1 MCVSVFRVS
10 KDRTLRPYF
19 RTPKPKQIRWLKRKH
34 ARGNRNFILSLL
46 APKNGTIRGLA
57 RKTGLSERCVA
68 AVLRGHTGPSFQSAR
83 LLARALGVSMETLA
97 DVLEVYAPKRE
108 RKPKQD
114 S

>member
-19 RTPKPKQIRWLKRKH
+19 RTPKPKQIRWIKRKDG
-34 ARGNRNFILSLL
+34 RVSRNAILRLL
-46 APKNGTIRGLA
+46 APKIGSLHGLA
-57 RKTGLSERCVA
+57 RKTGLNA
-68 AVLRGHTGPSFQSAR
+68 ANVCMILRGNKQPSFRSAR
-83 LLARALGVSMETLA
+83 LIARALGISMETLA